1 MNFMKKVY
9 FLLPLVAIL
18 VFSCEKADDQ
28 VDQKQKQLQEIS
40 LKANMISQ
48 VHDSLL
54 HLLLKEDT
62 LNPSLV
68 SSEQQT
74 ESNFNLENSFDIIE
88 KVVGV
93 RPYVVTNSQIA
104 MMRVGLENVLPQ
116 VNLDNDELNLGAYGR
131 SAITVEYLSKV
142 DLLLKDST
150 MGIVQ
155 IQEGIKVLQQS
166 IQNDSKASLN
176 DIEDF
181 MNGTEIL
188 KGSLDIWN
196 TSNKVNQTNGM
207 MYASGLKSWSFW
219 KKLGFVAAADAV
231 GGVVGWFLGGFII
244 IQGQTVYVPAGP
256 SGVMVSAALLSY
268 MAAKMVGW

>member
-1 MNFMKKVY
+1 MKKVY